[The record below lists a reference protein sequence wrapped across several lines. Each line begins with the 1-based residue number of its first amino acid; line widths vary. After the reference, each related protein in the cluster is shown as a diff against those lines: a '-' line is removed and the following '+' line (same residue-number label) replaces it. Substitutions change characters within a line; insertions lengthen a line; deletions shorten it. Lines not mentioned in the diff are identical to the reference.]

1 MNQTPQNLLA
11 NSDEIYSAADVS
23 VAINKL
29 ALDITEALSESN
41 PIVMSVMGGA
51 VVFTGQLLP
60 KLNFPL
66 AFDYVQANRYHG
78 TSGQDLV
85 WRVEPSDKVKGRVV
99 LLLDDILDEG
109 ITLAEIKAKCLAMG
123 AKQVLV
129 AVLSEKILDQDKP
142 IRADFVGLELPNR
155 YVFGCGMDAYGW
167 WRNLPSIRAIK
178 DS

>member
-1 MNQTPQNLLA
+1 MNQSPQNLLA
-11 NSDEIYSAADVS
+11 NSDEIYSATQV
-23 VAINKL
+23 
-29 ALDITEALSESN
+29 TEAIRELAFKITDTLSHAN
-41 PIVMSVMGGA
+41 PLVMSVMGGA

-60 KLNFPL
+60 QLNFPL
-66 AFDYVQANRYHG
+66 EFDYVQANRYHG
-78 TSGQDLV
+78 TSGKDLV

-123 AKQVLV
+123 AEQVLV

-142 IRADFVGLELPNR
+142 IKADFLGLKLPNR

-167 WRNLPSIRAIK
+167 WRNLPSIRALK
-178 DS
+178 

>member
-1 MNQTPQNLLA
+1 MA
-11 NSDEIYSAADVS
+11 NSDEICSAADVL
-23 VAINKL
+23 VAINRL
-29 ALDITEALSESN
+29 ALEITEALSESN

-60 KLNFPL
+60 KLNFQL
-66 AFDYVQANRYHG
+66 EFDYVQANRYHG

-85 WRVEPSDKVKGRVV
+85 WRVEPSDKIKGRVL

-123 AKQVLV
+123 AEQVLV
-129 AVLSEKILDQDKP
+129 AVLSEKILDQAKP
-142 IRADFVGLELPNR
+142 IKADFVGLKLPNR

-167 WRNLPSIRAIK
+167 WRNLPSIRALK
-178 DS
+178 